1 MGEYYSHLYTST
13 QELVDAQNYCALQH
27 LQYFKVFLVK
37 EKRMLQ
43 PMKDK
48 DWLTIAKKYNGEWQE
63 GHDNKIKNA
72 YDLLKGQW

>member
-48 DWLTIAKKYNGEWQE
+48 DWLTIAKKNTMVNGKK
-63 GHDNKIKNA
+63 DMIIK
-72 YDLLKGQW
+72 LKMHMIY

>member
-13 QELVDAQNYCALQH
+13 QELVDAQNYCALKH

-37 EKRMLQ
+37 KKRMLQ

-48 DWLTIAKKYNGEWQE
+48 DWLTIAKKNTIVKGKK
-63 GHDNKIKNA
+63 DMIRK
-72 YDLLKGQW
+72 LKMHMIY

>member
-48 DWLTIAKKYNGEWQE
+48 DWLTIAKNTMVKGKM
-63 GHDNKIKNA
+63 DMIRK
-72 YDLLKGQW
+72 LKMHMIY